1 MCRKWREIAKMTLE
15 DEAGLPNDA
24 LMHPQS
30 RHGSRRRRRSFWQNS
45 RFKYIVLFM
54 IIVAL
59 LVAGL
64 MILMT
69 SPSFVKPR

>member
-1 MCRKWREIAKMTLE
+1 MNRKWRKIAKMTLE
-15 DEAGLPNDA
+15 VETGLPNDS

-45 RFKYIVLFM
+45 RFIYIVLFM
-54 IIVAL
+54 IIIAL

-64 MILMT
+64 MVLMT
-69 SPSFVKPR
+69 SSSFVKPR